1 MIKLHNVNLL
11 QKEYSLISKTKI
23 RGNNSRPRYRLYVT
37 LKIQLSNGMNITI
50 PEGFEWDLSTA
61 PRFAWSLLPPD
72 GDFELAYLI
81 HDFLWINKEEMA
93 THFEYYDMNFN
104 QKFTDDEM
112 LKWAKVTNGI
122 IRGLGFSN
130 EEAVYFIKAVDAGHF
145 LLLIRDYQ
153 YRLNELKKTL

>member
-1 MIKLHNVNLL
+1 MIKLDNVNQL

-23 RGNNSRPRYRLYVT
+23 RGNNSKPRYRLDVT
-37 LKIQLSNGMNITI
+37 LEIQLSNGMNIEI
-50 PEGFEWDLSTA
+50 PKGFQWDLSTA

-112 LKWAKVTNGI
+112 LKWAKVTNGTKKI
-122 IRGLGFSN
+122 SIRNIDNYIRYYSVRLFGWL
-130 EEAVYFIKAVDAGHF
+130 VWDGH
-145 LLLIRDYQ
+145 I
-153 YRLNELKKTL
+153 NIN

>member
-1 MIKLHNVNLL
+1 MIRLENISSL

-23 RGNNSRPRYRLYVT
+23 RGNNSKPRYRLDVT
-37 LKIQLSNGMNITI
+37 LEIQLSNGMNITI
-50 PEGFEWDLSTA
+50 PKGFEWDLSTA

-81 HDFLWINKEEMA
+81 HDYLWINKEEMA

-112 LKWAKVTNGI
+112 LKWAKVTNGTENISLRNIDNYTRYYGVRLFGWLVWNGI
-122 IRGLGFSN
+122 IN
-130 EEAVYFIKAVDAGHF
+130 IK
-145 LLLIRDYQ
+145 
-153 YRLNELKKTL
+153 

>member
-1 MIKLHNVNLL
+1 MITLDNVSRL

-23 RGNNSRPRYRLYVT
+23 RGNNSRPQYRLDVT
-37 LKIQLSNGMNITI
+37 LEIQLSNGINITI
-50 PEGFEWDLSTA
+50 PKGFEWDLSTV
-61 PRFAWSLLPPD
+61 PRFAWPILAPD

-112 LKWAKVTNGI
+112 LKWAKVTNGTENISLRNIDNYTRYYAVRTFGWLVWNGI
-122 IRGLGFSN
+122 IN
-130 EEAVYFIKAVDAGHF
+130 IK
-145 LLLIRDYQ
+145 
-153 YRLNELKKTL
+153 

>member
-1 MIKLHNVNLL
+1 MIKLDNVNQL

-23 RGNNSRPRYRLYVT
+23 RGNNSRPRYRLDVT
-37 LKIQLSNGMNITI
+37 LEIQLSNGMNIEI
-50 PEGFEWDLSTA
+50 PKGFQWDLSTA

-81 HDFLWINKEEMA
+81 HDYLWINKEEMA

-112 LKWAKVTNGI
+112 LKWAKVTNGTENISLRNLDNYTRYYAVRTFGWLVWNGI
-122 IRGLGFSN
+122 IN
-130 EEAVYFIKAVDAGHF
+130 IK
-145 LLLIRDYQ
+145 
-153 YRLNELKKTL
+153 

>member
-23 RGNNSRPRYRLYVT
+23 RGNNSRPRYRLDVT

-112 LKWAKVTNGI
+112 LKWAKVTNGTENISLRNIDNYTRYYAVRTFGWLVWNGI
-122 IRGLGFSN
+122 IN
-130 EEAVYFIKAVDAGHF
+130 IK
-145 LLLIRDYQ
+145 
-153 YRLNELKKTL
+153 